1 MSVFISLMIVTRFAL
16 CELRERAEAG
26 AVLRCVENTEAKC
39 GIAVK
44 SERTRHES
52 RYLSKNTNYRM
63 SVFISLMIVTR
74 FALCELRERAEAGAV
89 LRCVENTEAKCG
101 IAVKSE
107 RIRHESR
114 YLLKKH

>member
-52 RYLSKNTNYRM
+52 RYL
-63 SVFISLMIVTR
+63 
-74 FALCELRERAEAGAV
+74 
-89 LRCVENTEAKCG
+89 
-101 IAVKSE
+101 
-107 RIRHESR
+107 
-114 YLLKKH
+114 